1 MWAHRRVME
10 VERCVDAALVRDL
23 VIAVELRGSAAAVAL
38 DAVVTTVTG
47 MTRGQETC
55 TMPIT
60 FPAELVLGIVAA
72 PTERLPLDE
81 FIHVDFCIV
90 VEVVA
95 SQTQED
101 EAGLL
106 QDAHRHV
113 TCTSLHAE

>member
-23 VIAVELRGSAAAVAL
+23 VIAMELRGSAAAVAL
-38 DAVVTTVTG
+38 DAVGTTVLA
-47 MTRGQETC
+47 RIRVQET
-55 TMPIT
+55 TIIST
-60 FPAELVLGIVAA
+60 RELVLGIVAA

-81 FIHVDFCIV
+81 LIDVDFCVV

-106 QDAHRHV
+106 QDVHRHV
-113 TCTSLHAE
+113 ACTSSHAE

>member
-10 VERCVDAALVRDL
+10 VECCVDAALVRDL

-38 DAVVTTVTG
+38 DAVVTTVIVR
-47 MTRGQETC
+47 TRVQVTR
-55 TMPIT
+55 
-60 FPAELVLGIVAA
+60 ELVLGIVAA

-81 FIHVDFCIV
+81 LIDVDSSVV

-106 QDAHRHV
+106 QDVHRHV
-113 TCTSLHAE
+113 ACTSSHAE

>member
-1 MWAHRRVME
+1 MWAHRRVVE

-23 VIAVELRGSAAAVAL
+23 VIAMELRGSAAAVAL
-38 DAVVTTVTG
+38 DAVVTTVSVTPSRVQVIVDG
-47 MTRGQETC
+47 SR
-55 TMPIT
+55 
-60 FPAELVLGIVAA
+60 ELGLGVVAA

-81 FIHVDFCIV
+81 VIDVDSSVV

-106 QDAHRHV
+106 QDVHRHV
-113 TCTSLHAE
+113 ACTSSHAE

>member
-23 VIAVELRGSAAAVAL
+23 VIAMELRGSAAAVAL
-38 DAVVTTVTG
+38 EAVGTTVSARSRIQV
-47 MTRGQETC
+47 TR
-55 TMPIT
+55 
-60 FPAELVLGIVAA
+60 ELVLGIVAA

-81 FIHVDFCIV
+81 VIDVDSSIV

-106 QDAHRHV
+106 QDVHRHV
-113 TCTSLHAE
+113 ACTSSHAE